1 MNISAVL
8 PIQLPDFLV
17 QANNEARVLDKPEAR
32 MRYVLELMRMNMTA
46 EGGPFAAAVFERD
59 SGLLIAAG
67 ANRVVA
73 SHCSSAHAEIL
84 ALSLAQAKLNN
95 HDLGAAGLPAYE
107 LVTSAEP
114 CVMCFGAV
122 IWSGVRNLVCA
133 ARGEDVETIG
143 FDEGPRPEN
152 WISELE
158 TRGITVTTDLLRDA
172 ARKLLHDYSACN
184 GMIYNARCGIHK

>member
-1 MNISAVL
+1 MQGSL
-8 PIQLPDFLV
+8 
-17 QANNEARVLDKPEAR
+17 
-32 MRYVLELMRMNMTA
+32 RYVLDLMQTNIATD
-46 EGGPFAAAVFERD
+46 GGPFAAAVFERE

-73 SHCSSAHAEIL
+73 SHCSTAHAEIL

-95 HDLGAAGLPAYE
+95 HDLGADGLPAYE

-122 IWSGVRNLVCA
+122 IWSGVRNLICA
-133 ARGEDVETIG
+133 ARGADVEAIG

-152 WISELE
+152 WIDELE
-158 TRGITVTTDLLRDA
+158 TRGITVTTDLLRDDA
-172 ARKLLHDYSACN
+172 CKLLQNYRACN
-184 GMIYNARCGIHK
+184 GIIYNARCGVHD